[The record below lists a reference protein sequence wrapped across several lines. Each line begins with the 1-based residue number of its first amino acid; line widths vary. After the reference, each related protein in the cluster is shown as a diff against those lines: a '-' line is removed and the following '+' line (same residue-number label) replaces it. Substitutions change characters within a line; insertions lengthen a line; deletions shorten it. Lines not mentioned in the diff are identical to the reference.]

1 MTVFSL
7 GWSRM
12 KRDQLA
18 GDDWSGSLKG
28 IIATSLTNKCLSLG
42 WEHRAAHDHSGD
54 NFQSPAVPF
63 NLRPNNIVN
72 TGWSALSFFPLL
84 SIILEGSK
92 PKSY

>member
-28 IIATSLTNKCLSLG
+28 IIATSLTNKCLFGLG
-42 WEHRAAHDHSGD
+42 TERAAHDHSGD

-72 TGWSALSFFPLL
+72 TGWSLSLSFLL
-84 SIILEGSK
+84 HYPGT
-92 PKSY
+92 

>member
-42 WEHRAAHDHSGD
+42 WEHRERLMIIQATT
-54 NFQSPAVPF
+54 F
-63 NLRPNNIVN
+63 NLLLCHSICAQI
-72 TGWSALSFFPLL
+72 TLLIQGGLSFFFASL
-84 SIILEGSK
+84 SWNVKATDDS
-92 PKSY
+92 